1 VILALTKS
9 DKLKPMRRAQ
19 RVAEMRRDTDLPDD
33 RVVATSAEKG
43 LGIEELWHAI
53 DALL

>member
-1 VILALTKS
+1 MVEK
-9 DKLKPMRRAQ
+9 MRRAI
-19 RVAEMRRDTDLPDD
+19 DLPDD

-43 LGIEELWHAI
+43 LGIEELWRAI